1 MEVCSD
7 APAPADKRRQKTK
20 CNGGSAAWIR
30 RRPHRTANN
39 QQENGKERENLKT
52 LCSARDTH
60 KFETKPS
67 KLITISSSLQI
78 IIIIMLAWKG
88 RAKRVRARKLL
99 PSVFSVEHQRIKN
112 CCFSCASSVGCC
124 VASAIISSFI
134 QETRR
139 LSVSEHA
146 VAGIILVYFFFVLLL
161 LSSTA
166 TERYSW
172 CLRKLLLPH
181 EHEHHFD
188 ANSYSIFAATASV
201 ASADIVDI
209 RSRKFENIT
218 LSFTK
223 QNVHR
228 SSILCVSSHHQ
239 HP

>member
-52 LCSARDTH
+52 LCSARHTH
-60 KFETKPS
+60 KFKTKPS

-146 VAGIILVYFFFVLLL
+146 VAGIILVYFFLYYYYYH
-161 LSSTA
+161 
-166 TERYSW
+166 RQ
-172 CLRKLLLPH
+172 RPR
-181 EHEHHFD
+181 
-188 ANSYSIFAATASV
+188 
-201 ASADIVDI
+201 DIVDVCA
-209 RSRKFENIT
+209 SFCCHMNMNIT
-218 LSFTK
+218 ST
-223 QNVHR
+223 Q
-228 SSILCVSSHHQ
+228 ILIPYSPPPLPSPQ
-239 HP
+239 QTLLIFDQENLKTSL